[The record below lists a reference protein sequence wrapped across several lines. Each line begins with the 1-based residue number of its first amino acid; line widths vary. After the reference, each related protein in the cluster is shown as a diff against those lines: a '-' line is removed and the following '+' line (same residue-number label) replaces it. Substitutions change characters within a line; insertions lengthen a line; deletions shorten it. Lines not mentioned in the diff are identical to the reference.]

1 MNHVRFCPTGAP
13 SWLNS
18 RRSLSSTAHALALS
32 AVMAVGS
39 AALLPASAS
48 ATGQPALQPVASV
61 DAARYQGQWYQI
73 AYYPNRFQKQCASD
87 TTAVYRPLPQQR
99 LEVINS
105 CRTPDGTTSQA
116 IGEARLK
123 RPTVFGIPIGAAL
136 SSAKLEVR
144 FAPGWLSWIP
154 GVWADYWVIQLADD
168 YRYAVVGEPTR
179 EYLWILSRTPTLSAQ
194 DEAAILA
201 RLPQQGYDPAR
212 LQREPQTQ
220 P

>member
-1 MNHVRFCPTGAP
+1 MNNT
-13 SWLNS
+13 SS
-18 RRSLSSTAHALALS
+18 RSADMIDRAAGRRGLASVANTMVFSAAVALTS
-32 AVMAVGS
+32 
-39 AALLPASAS
+39 ALLPATAS
-48 ATGQPALQPVASV
+48 ATSQPPLQPVPSV
-61 DAARYQGQWYQI
+61 DATRYQGQWYQI

-87 TTAVYRPLPQQR
+87 TKAVYRPLPQQR
-99 LEVINS
+99 LEVTNS
-105 CRTPDGTTSQA
+105 CRTPEGTLSEVV
-116 IGEARLK
+116 GEARLK

-179 EYLWILSRTPTLSAQ
+179 QYLWILSRTPTLSAQ

-212 LQREPQTQ
+212 LQREPHSQ

>member
-1 MNHVRFCPTGAP
+1 MTNM
-13 SWLNS
+13 L
-18 RRSLSSTAHALALS
+18 SLRTLALS
-32 AVMAVGS
+32 ATL
-39 AALLPASAS
+39 ALGATALWFPATAS
-48 ATGQPALQPVASV
+48 ATSKPALQPVASV
-61 DAARYQGQWYQI
+61 DLSRYQGLWYQI

-87 TTAVYRPLPQQR
+87 TTAVYRPLPNQR
-99 LEVINS
+99 VEVTNS
-105 CRTPDGTTSQA
+105 CRTPEGTQSQA
-116 IGEARLK
+116 VGEARLK

-144 FAPGWLSWIP
+144 FAPGWLSWVP

-194 DEAAILA
+194 DEAVIRAK
-201 RLPQQGYDPAR
+201 LPQQGYDPAR
-212 LQREPQTQ
+212 LQREPQNS